1 MSYCRKEGKDT
12 IIFATEDI
20 LSSPSTTQLRPD
32 NPDELDTSSAGAIL
46 PNGEINWDCPCLGNL
61 PNGPCGDN
69 FREAFSCW
77 VEHKDNE
84 ESFAEKCFEN
94 FTKWEECIS
103 EHKDIYRP
111 TEEKNEASNKDE
123 KEIKDTN
130 ESASIDSSIDKD
142 NTHSTSQTR
151 AIAAASSIDQKQ

>member
-61 PNGPCGDN
+61 PNGPCGEN
-69 FREAFSCW
+69 FRKAFSCW

-111 TEEKNEASNKDE
+111 TEEKKEASNNDE
-123 KEIKDTN
+123 NEINNTN
-130 ESASIDSSIDKD
+130 ESASIDSIDK
-142 NTHSTSQTR
+142 NNAHSTSQTR